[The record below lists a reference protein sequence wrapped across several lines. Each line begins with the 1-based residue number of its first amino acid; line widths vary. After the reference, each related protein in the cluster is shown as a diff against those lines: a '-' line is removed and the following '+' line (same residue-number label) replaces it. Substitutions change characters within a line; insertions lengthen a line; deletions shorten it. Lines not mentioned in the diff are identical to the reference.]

1 LADQVEIS
9 NVGGNDGVASEATLA
24 SLAAAL
30 QKIAAKSGMDP
41 ASQEAKLKKIANKA
55 TEDGITITNKNTKA
69 ELENTK
75 VTKEATGATAQF
87 AKTIADASLGAIGDI
102 VGSIVNFGMELAF
115 GGNRL
120 SDFAGSIPLFGQFL
134 GPLAGMI
141 DNNVDQFRDLSK
153 VGATFGTGLV
163 GLQQAAA
170 EAGMPLNEFS
180 QLIQD
185 NAMIMKTFGGDVASG
200 SLVFSKM
207 AKELRDG
214 PGRELMNIGFT
225 SGELNDLLISYQ
237 ELQTRQ
243 FTGDRIRNRV
253 TAQSAAEF
261 GEQLQKLSTAT
272 GQQREQI
279 LEAMEAQ
286 RDDVRIGAA
295 RSRMSAEE
303 FERFSAN
310 IGTVSGVSK
319 GLADALVDFDD
330 GIPTNDSTRRLMQMS
345 DTFRN
350 FGDEVE
356 NMSPGELNNFMV
368 EVRKDLEERA
378 AQMGVSVEEMMSRI
392 PGLSG
397 MLDIIGDTSNL
408 KLMTEEEIKAAAA
421 RAAAEKT
428 RNENLKQF
436 DETIASARAKL
447 VDAFI
452 TSGAMDALMDGA
464 DGFAKAVKVFTEG
477 DTFKNTLDALSAS
490 FKTMLDRVKTFV
502 EDIGKYNLKTALF
515 GGKAGDVIG
524 QDEQG
529 NDITLQEDVKGL
541 FGDIFAGAAESAGTI
556 GTFVADGV
564 KSVIGGLFDS
574 FDITWDDIFVG
585 GIAGLGL
592 LIAAPIIGIPGAL
605 AAAVLAVIGKDKLIE
620 LWTETWDTIKGF
632 FSFGTGE
639 DAASY
644 SIGNLASA
652 AWETVT
658 GWFGFT
664 GEEATY
670 GISNLASAAWETV
683 TGWFTMDSEGNYSIL
698 DIANNVWTSVT
709 GWFSL
714 ADTKF
719 SITEDLTTMWNTVT
733 GWFGIDGTTY
743 SVSQLASDAWDVIK
757 GYFTFGENAP
767 AFSIQNLAQ
776 TAWDTVTGFF
786 SLENFEVPSI
796 SSMFQSIIDAVKGF
810 FTFDFEMPNF
820 KQYLPTWLGGEG
832 KSLFGNDNTVSAQAS
847 IDATPA
853 VEGAESLMDTQSAIA
868 TFANIENLQNN
879 LDILKNGLDVDNV
892 RSYTEAMENL
902 VEVLAQLN
910 EELKSSQNSRGRG
923 REAQNAASVISKMDS
938 IGGGASSEELTKAI
952 TQLATLMSQNVTFTK
967 QVALNTKYGNTTD
980 ISRQLPS

>member
-1 LADQVEIS
+1 MADQVEIS

-75 VTKEATGATAQF
+75 VTKEANAATAQF
-87 AKTIADASLGAIGDI
+87 AKTVADASLGAIGDI
-102 VGSIVNFGMELAF
+102 IGSIANFGMELAF

-120 SDFAGSIPLFGQFL
+120 SNFAGSIPLFGEFL

-163 GLQQAAA
+163 GLQKAAA

-207 AKELRDG
+207 AKDLRDG
-214 PGRELMNIGFT
+214 PGRELMAIGFT

-368 EVRKDLEERA
+368 DVRKDLEARA
-378 AQMGVSVEEMMSRI
+378 AEMGVSVEEMMSRI

-408 KLMTEEEIKAAAA
+408 KRMTDEEIAAADA
-421 RAAAEKT
+421 RAAAERT
-428 RNENLKQF
+428 RNENLKTF

-452 TSGAMDALMDGA
+452 NSGAMDALMKGA
-464 DGFAKAVKVFTEG
+464 EGFAEAVKVFTEG

-556 GTFVADGV
+556 GTFVADGI

-620 LWTETWDTIKGF
+620 LWTATWDTIKGF

-719 SITEDLTTMWNTVT
+719 SITEDLTTMWNTVL
-733 GWFGIDGTTY
+733 GWFGLDGLEY
-743 SVSQLASDAWDVIK
+743 S
-757 GYFTFGENAP
+757 
-767 AFSIQNLAQ
+767 FSSVV
-776 TAWDTVTGFF
+776 TGVWDTVTGFF

-796 SSMFQSIIDAVKGF
+796 SSMFQGIIDAVKGF

-832 KSLFGNDNTVSAQAS
+832 KSLFGEDSSSAAAEPVISASDLEAAAVAKDALVETQTAIGAFAS
-847 IDATPA
+847 I
-853 VEGAESLMDTQSAIA
+853 EG
-868 TFANIENLQNN
+868 LQNN

-902 VEVLAQLN
+902 VEVLAELN

>member
-1 LADQVEIS
+1 
-9 NVGGNDGVASEATLA
+9 
-24 SLAAAL
+24 
-30 QKIAAKSGMDP
+30 M
-41 ASQEAKLKKIANKA
+41 
-55 TEDGITITNKNTKA
+55 
-69 ELENTK
+69 
-75 VTKEATGATAQF
+75 
-87 AKTIADASLGAIGDI
+87 
-102 VGSIVNFGMELAF
+102 
-115 GGNRL
+115 
-120 SDFAGSIPLFGQFL
+120 
-134 GPLAGMI
+134 
-141 DNNVDQFRDLSK
+141 
-153 VGATFGTGLV
+153 
-163 GLQQAAA
+163 
-170 EAGMPLNEFS
+170 
-180 QLIQD
+180 
-185 NAMIMKTFGGDVASG
+185 
-200 SLVFSKM
+200 
-207 AKELRDG
+207 
-214 PGRELMNIGFT
+214 
-225 SGELNDLLISYQ
+225 ISYQ

-286 RDDVRIGAA
+286 RDDVRVGAA
-295 RSRMSAEE
+295 RSRMTADE

-310 IGTVSGVSK
+310 IATVSGVSK

-408 KLMTEEEIKAAAA
+408 KLMTEAEIEAAAA

-452 TSGAMDALMDGA
+452 TSGAMDALMEGA
-464 DGFAKAVKVFTEG
+464 DGFAEAVKIFTEG

-556 GTFVADGV
+556 GTFVADGI

-574 FDITWDDIFVG
+574 FDITWDDVFVG
-585 GIAGLGL
+585 GLAVVATA
-592 LIAAPIIGIPGAL
+592 IAAPIVGLPVL
-605 AAAVLAVIGKDKLIE
+605 VVAAITAVIGKDKLIE
-620 LWTETWDTIKGF
+620 LWNATWDTIKGF
-632 FSFGTGE
+632 FSFGTGD

-644 SIGNLASA
+644 SIGNLASG

-664 GEEATY
+664 GDEATY

-683 TGWFTMDSEGNYSIL
+683 TGWFTMDAEGNYSIL
-698 DIANNVWTSVT
+698 DIANNVWESVT
-709 GWFSL
+709 GWFNL
-714 ADTKF
+714 LDTKF
-719 SITEDLTTMWNTVT
+719 SITEDLTTMWNSVL
-733 GWFGIDGTTY
+733 GWFGLDGLEY
-743 SVSQLASDAWDVIK
+743 S
-757 GYFTFGENAP
+757 
-767 AFSIQNLAQ
+767 FSSVV
-776 TAWDTVTGFF
+776 TGVWDTVTGFF

-832 KSLFGNDNTVSAQAS
+832 KSLFGDDTASAAAEPVISASDLEAAAVAKDALVETQTAIGAFAS
-847 IDATPA
+847 I
-853 VEGAESLMDTQSAIA
+853 EG
-868 TFANIENLQNN
+868 LQNN

-902 VEVLAQLN
+902 VEVLAELN

-938 IGGGASSEELTKAI
+938 IGGSGSSEELTKAI

>member
-1 LADQVEIS
+1 MADQVEIS

-75 VTKEATGATAQF
+75 ATKEATGATAQF
-87 AKTIADASLGAIGDI
+87 AKTVADASLGAIGDI
-102 VGSIVNFGMELAF
+102 VGSIANFGMELAF

-163 GLQQAAA
+163 GLQKAAA

-214 PGRELMNIGFT
+214 PGRELMAIGFT

-295 RSRMSAEE
+295 RSRMSADE

-310 IGTVSGVSK
+310 IATVSGVSK

-408 KLMTEEEIKAAAA
+408 KLMTEAEIEAAAA

-428 RNENLKQF
+428 RNENLKVF

-452 TSGAMDALMDGA
+452 TSGAMDALMEGA
-464 DGFAKAVKVFTEG
+464 DGFAEAVKIFTEG

-529 NDITLQEDVKGL
+529 KDITLQEDVNGL

-556 GTFVADGV
+556 GTFVADGI

-585 GIAGLGL
+585 GITGLGL

-620 LWTETWDTIKGF
+620 AWTASKDSVIGWFTSIGDWFAEFSLTETLNDMWTTVTSWFGF
-632 FSFGTGE
+632 GE
-639 DAASY
+639 GEAEYAVS
-644 SIGNLASA
+644 SLAST
-652 AWETVT
+652 AWDTVT
-658 GWFGFT
+658 GWFKMD
-664 GEEATY
+664 EA
-670 GISNLASAAWETV
+670 
-683 TGWFTMDSEGNYSIL
+683 GNYSIL
-698 DIANNVWTSVT
+698 DIANNVWESVT
-709 GWFSL
+709 GWFNL
-714 ADTKF
+714 LDTKF
-719 SITEDLTTMWNTVT
+719 SITEDLTTMWNSVI
-733 GWFGIDGTTY
+733 GWFGLDGLEY
-743 SVSQLASDAWDVIK
+743 S
-757 GYFTFGENAP
+757 
-767 AFSIQNLAQ
+767 FSSVV
-776 TAWDTVTGFF
+776 TGVWDTVTGFF

-832 KSLFGNDNTVSAQAS
+832 KSLFGDDTASAAAEPVISASDLEAAAVAKDALVETQTAIGAFAS
-847 IDATPA
+847 I
-853 VEGAESLMDTQSAIA
+853 EG
-868 TFANIENLQNN
+868 LQNN

-902 VEVLAQLN
+902 VEVLAELN

-938 IGGGASSEELTKAI
+938 IGGSASSEELTKAI

-967 QVALNTKYGNTTD
+967 QVALNTKYSNTTD

>member
-1 LADQVEIS
+1 
-9 NVGGNDGVASEATLA
+9 
-24 SLAAAL
+24 
-30 QKIAAKSGMDP
+30 
-41 ASQEAKLKKIANKA
+41 
-55 TEDGITITNKNTKA
+55 
-69 ELENTK
+69 
-75 VTKEATGATAQF
+75 
-87 AKTIADASLGAIGDI
+87 
-102 VGSIVNFGMELAF
+102 
-115 GGNRL
+115 
-120 SDFAGSIPLFGQFL
+120 
-134 GPLAGMI
+134 
-141 DNNVDQFRDLSK
+141 
-153 VGATFGTGLV
+153 
-163 GLQQAAA
+163 
-170 EAGMPLNEFS
+170 
-180 QLIQD
+180 
-185 NAMIMKTFGGDVASG
+185 
-200 SLVFSKM
+200 
-207 AKELRDG
+207 
-214 PGRELMNIGFT
+214 
-225 SGELNDLLISYQ
+225 
-237 ELQTRQ
+237 
-243 FTGDRIRNRV
+243 
-253 TAQSAAEF
+253 
-261 GEQLQKLSTAT
+261 
-272 GQQREQI
+272 
-279 LEAMEAQ
+279 MEAQ
-286 RDDVRIGAA
+286 RADVRIGAA

-368 EVRKDLEERA
+368 DVRKDLEARA
-378 AQMGVSVEEMMSRI
+378 AEMGVSVEEMMSRI

-408 KLMTEEEIKAAAA
+408 KRMTDEEIAAADA
-421 RAAAEKT
+421 RAAAERT

-452 TSGAMDALMDGA
+452 NSGAMDALMDGA
-464 DGFAKAVKVFTEG
+464 NGFAKAVEIFTKG
-477 DTFKNTLDALSAS
+477 DTFQNTLDALSAS

-620 LWTETWDTIKGF
+620 LFKGTWDIITGF
-632 FSFGTGE
+632 FSLGTGE

-644 SIGNLASA
+644 SIGNLSSA

-670 GISNLASAAWETV
+670 GISNLASTAWDTV
-683 TGWFTMDSEGNYSIL
+683 TGWFKMDEAGNYSIL
-698 DIANNVWTSVT
+698 DIANNVWESVT
-709 GWFSL
+709 GWFNL
-714 ADTKF
+714 LDTKF
-719 SITEDLTTMWNTVT
+719 SITEDLTTMWNSVL
-733 GWFGIDGTTY
+733 GWFGLDGLEY
-743 SVSQLASDAWDVIK
+743 S
-757 GYFTFGENAP
+757 
-767 AFSIQNLAQ
+767 FSSVV
-776 TAWDTVTGFF
+776 TGVWDTVTGFF

-832 KSLFGNDNTVSAQAS
+832 KSLFGEDSSSAAAEPVVSASDLEAAAVAKDALVETQTAIGAFAS
-847 IDATPA
+847 I
-853 VEGAESLMDTQSAIA
+853 EG
-868 TFANIENLQNN
+868 LQNN

-902 VEVLAQLN
+902 VEVLAELN